1 MIIQENNIFNNNIN
15 ITLNR
20 EEFIDREYKSKILEI
35 RRVSKVVKGGK
46 IFKFRVSLVTGN
58 YNGKVGFGIG
68 KSDETNIAIQKA
80 ILDSKKNLIDVKLNS
95 NKSINN
101 IINFSNASCKIF
113 LKPAFLGTG
122 IKAGSSIKTVLE
134 LAGIQNIIAK
144 RLGSSNL
151 LNNAKTTI
159 KALKSIN

>member
-1 MIIQENNIFNNNIN
+1 MIIQGNNIFNNNTN
-15 ITLNR
+15 ITINTK
-20 EEFIDREYKSKILEI
+20 EFLDREYKSKILEI

-46 IFKFRVSLVTGN
+46 IFKFRVCIISGN
-58 YNGKVGFGIG
+58 YNGKVGLGIG

-80 ILDSKKNLIDVKLNS
+80 ILDSKKNLIDVKLNY
-95 NKSINN
+95 NKSIDN
-101 IINFSNASCKIF
+101 IINISNGACKII
-113 LKPAFLGTG
+113 LKPSFSATG
-122 IKAGSSIKTVLE
+122 IKAGSSIRTVLE
-134 LAGIQNIIAK
+134 LAGIKNIITK